1 MKLSVLKIKVPPAII
16 ILQAA
21 GNMNNVK
28 SKKYGVSPNEIEQ
41 RSRSSKKIQ
50 TL

>member
-1 MKLSVLKIKVPPAII
+1 MRKIKVPPTII

-41 RSRSSKKIQ
+41 RSRSSEKFKR
-50 TL
+50 L

>member
-1 MKLSVLKIKVPPAII
+1 MLKIKVPPTII

-41 RSRSSKKIQ
+41 RSRSSEKFK